1 MGVTISQRKRA
12 HPMKPIVDRPRNTA
26 SRWHALGHPFSISL
40 LLMALL
46 GLLASSVFGQSDA
59 QPDSQAGADVDPIE
73 ALLRQSQEARR
84 DQPELAIS
92 YAEQGLELATE
103 GDDRR
108 QIAALE
114 AQMGHLW
121 SDQGKHNSALP
132 HYLNALEH
140 YRSLDEDLQ
149 ATETL
154 NAVGV
159 SYYYMGY
166 FRLALEYHFEAL
178 ERRENLSDV
187 DKTAKSLNNIGLVY
201 FGNEDYAEA
210 VTFFTRALELKRQVS
225 TTGSIS
231 RTLSNLGY
239 SHYHLGEYDQARRYL
254 DEALGLSES
263 IEYDRGVAYALAI
276 VGDIERAKRRPRV
289 ALGAYDRALSLYRTS
304 GDQHGVAMVLKG
316 LGAAHRDLGNP
327 EEAVDTL
334 EEAEAVGRNIGAKP
348 HLRDTLEL
356 LSTIRA
362 EQGDFA
368 GALTA
373 YKGYNVIKGEILDEQ
388 SQKQIAEMQVRYESE
403 KRAQEIEL
411 LKRDNSIQEME
422 IRRHLQQ
429 RTGLVLGL
437 ALAALIASLLL
448 VLYRQNQKAN
458 RLLAV
463 KNAEAETARASAL
476 DASKAKSRVLA
487 NMSHELRTPMTAI
500 IGYSDIL
507 IEDAEE
513 ASDKQMLTDLRNIR
527 GAGKHLLALINDVL
541 DLSKIEAGKTKLV
554 PTTFDIGALLDGV
567 MTTITPLAD
576 KNRNRLQLI
585 QGKNLGT
592 MNADETKVRQALFN
606 LLSNACK
613 FCEDGTV
620 TLEVEPQGSANDRR
634 IVFTVRDTGIGMTR
648 EQIERVFREFEQ
660 ADTLTQHR
668 YGGTGLGLSISRK
681 FARMMGGDITA
692 ASQTGQGSTFIL
704 ELPTG

>member
-1 MGVTISQRKRA
+1 
-12 HPMKPIVDRPRNTA
+12 MKSIVDTPRPPTSWRCVYGL
-26 SRWHALGHPFSISL
+26 RFSISL
-40 LLMALL
+40 LLLAMVS
-46 GLLASSVFGQSDA
+46 GFASSAFGQDA
-59 QPDSQAGADVDPIE
+59 TQTSTEIDADESPVE
-73 ALLRQSQEARR
+73 ALLRRSQEARR
-84 DQPELAIS
+84 DQPDLAIS
-92 YAEQGLELATE
+92 YAEQGLELASE
-103 GDDRR
+103 GDDRHR
-108 QIAALE
+108 IAALE
-114 AQMGHLW
+114 MQLGHLW

-140 YRSLDEDLQ
+140 YRFLDEDLPT
-149 ATETL
+149 TETL

-159 SYYYMGY
+159 AYYYMGY
-166 FRLALEYHFEAL
+166 FRLALEYHFESL
-178 ERRENLSDV
+178 ERRERLSDT

-201 FGNEDYAEA
+201 FGNENYAEA
-210 VTFFTRALELKRQVS
+210 VTFFTRALELKRQGS
-225 TTGSIS
+225 TAGSIS

-254 DEALGLSES
+254 DEALDLSES
-263 IEYDRGVAYALAI
+263 IEYDKGVAYALAI
-276 VGDIERAKRRPRV
+276 VGDIERAKQKPRV
-289 ALGAYDRALSLYRTS
+289 ALGAYDRALSLYRDS
-304 GDQHGVAMVLKG
+304 GDQHGVAMVLKN
-316 LGAAHRDLGNP
+316 LGAAHRDLGNL
-327 EEAVDTL
+327 EAAVETL
-334 EEAEAVGRNIGAKP
+334 EEAGTVGRNIGAKP

-403 KRAQEIEL
+403 RRAQEIEL

-437 ALAALIASLLL
+437 AVAALIASLLL
-448 VLYRQNQKAN
+448 VLHRQNQKTN

-463 KNAEAETARASAL
+463 KNAEAEAARASAL
-476 DASKAKSRVLA
+476 DASKAKSRFLA

-541 DLSKIEAGKTKLV
+541 DLSKIEAGKMKLV
-554 PTTFDIGALLDGV
+554 PTTFDIAALLDGV
-567 MTTITPLAD
+567 MTTIAPLAD
-576 KNRNRLQLI
+576 KNRNQLELI
-585 QGKNLGT
+585 QADNLGT

-620 TLEVEPQGSANDRR
+620 TLEVEPHGSEPDRR
-634 IVFTVRDTGIGMTR
+634 MVFIVRDTGIGMTR
-648 EQIERVFREFEQ
+648 EQIERIFREFEQ
-660 ADTLTQHR
+660 ADTLTQNR

-704 ELPTG
+704 ELPAG